1 MEHIKSIKTG
11 HLTCDC
17 AYAATPRICYV
28 LTPIL
33 LDKKRLEQWCN
44 IYETTIVSVHG
55 IDWDNDLTPW
65 VAPGV
70 EANDADFEGKAFDFL
85 SFLRTTVLPKVETS
99 PHGQPPTER
108 TLVGISLSGLFA
120 VWAWMNGDDFT
131 HIGSISGSFWYDG
144 FTEWLE
150 LYVGKS
156 CKQGHA
162 YFSLGDKEG
171 IRGNP
176 RYQTV
181 VTDTDCVIRT
191 LRKSGISAQFE
202 MTGGTHFAPIYPSM
216 EKAFNYL
223 LKSMQL

>member
-1 MEHIKSIKTG
+1 MEHIERIKAG
-11 HLTCDC
+11 RLTCDC
-17 AYAATPRICYV
+17 AYAASPRICYV
-28 LTPIL
+28 LTPVQ
-33 LDKKRLEQWCN
+33 LDKKRLEQWRDL
-44 IYETTIVSVHG
+44 YETTIVSVHG
-55 IDWDNDLTPW
+55 MDWDNDLTPW

-70 EANDADFEGKAFDFL
+70 EANDADFEGKASDFL
-85 SFLRTTVLPKVETS
+85 SFLRTAVIPKVETR
-99 PHGQPPTER
+99 PHGQTPTER
-108 TLVGISLSGLFA
+108 TLIGISLSGLFV
-120 VWAWMNGDDFT
+120 VWAWMHGDEFA

-150 LYVGKS
+150 QCAGKS
-156 CKQGHA
+156 YKRGCA

-171 IRGNP
+171 THGNP

-202 MTGGTHFAPIYPSM
+202 MTGGTHFAPIYPRM